1 MNDNDYNDDHD
12 DGLGLASYEDEDDG
26 MIGDEDESHEDEGEY
41 NEDED
46 DSEMATESSGY
57 NTIPS

>member
-1 MNDNDYNDDHD
+1 M
-12 DGLGLASYEDEDDG
+12 GLIS
-26 MIGDEDESHEDEGEY
+26 DEDESYEEEPDYIEGE
-41 NEDED
+41 DDSD